1 MKILAASDVHADAK
15 ATERLART
23 AKKEKVDLVILAGD
37 LSIFGNGLEGLLKPF
52 AEVNKKVAIIPG
64 NHESEADL
72 FMLKKR
78 YPDIV
83 YDLHSYAFRIG
94 DVGFFGCGLA
104 NIGPNELSETDI
116 KKRIEN
122 SFRYIK
128 DAKKKI
134 LVVHVPPYKTKLD
147 VIGRNVNV
155 GSTAV
160 REAIERLK
168 PERCICGHIHE
179 TFNLEDKLGG
189 TTIINAGPKG
199 KIIEI

>member
-1 MKILAASDVHADAK
+1 MKILAASDIHGDVGAAK
-15 ATERLART
+15 KLAAK

-52 AEVNKKVAIIPG
+52 SDAEKKVAIIPG
-64 NHESEADL
+64 NHDSEADL

-78 YPDIV
+78 YPDIL
-83 YDLHSYAFRIG
+83 YDLHNYAFKVG

-104 NIGPNELSETDI
+104 NIGPNELSEAEI

-122 SFRYIK
+122 SFKYIK
-128 DAKKKI
+128 DAKRKV

-147 VIGRNVNV
+147 VIGRDVNV

-160 REAIERLK
+160 REMIEKFK
-168 PERCICGHIHE
+168 PENCICGHIHE
-179 TFNLEDKLGG
+179 TFNLEDKLGN
-189 TTIINAGPKG
+189 TTVINAGPKG
-199 KIIEI
+199 KIIDV

>member
-1 MKILAASDVHADAK
+1 MRILAASDIHADAR
-15 ATERLART
+15 ATQKLALR

-52 AEVNKKVAIIPG
+52 ADVNKKVAIIPG

-78 YPDIV
+78 YPDIL
-83 YDLHSYAFRIG
+83 YDLHSYAFKIG

-104 NIGPNELSETDI
+104 NIGPNELSETQI
-116 KKRIEN
+116 KKKIEN
-122 SFRYIK
+122 SFKYIK

-134 LVVHVPPYKTKLD
+134 MVVHAPPYKTKLD
-147 VIGRNVNV
+147 VIGRDVNV
-155 GSTAV
+155 GSIAV
-160 REAIERLK
+160 REAIEKLK
-168 PERCICGHIHE
+168 PEKCICGHIHE
-179 TFNLEDKLGG
+179 TFGLEDRLGE
-189 TTIINAGPKG
+189 TTVINAGPKG